1 MNILSIDVGIINLGY
16 VYSVVDTLTGSI
28 TVIDCNKVDITIMRH
43 CNIPFIECTL
53 HHDNCFPDYLE
64 HFFQEYKQM
73 FINADIVLIERQPIV
88 GITNVQDLILNKYRD
103 KAILISPNTIHKH
116 FYMSKNYNTRKKQ
129 SEKITNELL
138 STNQN
143 YNMLLRKHD
152 ISDAMLL
159 IIYYTQLNFK
169 KKRKIDSIIDLEQFR
184 FNAETKNT

>member
-16 VYSVVDTLTGSI
+16 VFCLVDTLGSI

-43 CNIPFIECTL
+43 CNTPFSECDL

-64 HFFQEYKQM
+64 HFFQEYHQM
-73 FINADIVLIERQPIV
+73 FTNADLILIERQPIL

-103 KAILISPNTIHKH
+103 KALLISPNTIHKY

-138 STNQN
+138 STNEN
-143 YNMLLRKHD
+143 YNVLIRKHD
-152 ISDAMLL
+152 ICDAMLL

-169 KKRKIDSIIDLEQFR
+169 KKKRDDIPVDLEQFR